1 MAKENEISLTRVYD
15 APVKLVWEAWTD
27 PKKAAKWWGPR
38 GFTITTHSKDL
49 RPGGIWHYTMHGP
62 DGTDYPNKTLYHE
75 VVEYRRL
82 VYDHGGNDE
91 QKPLFKVTVT
101 FDEVKGKTVMAM
113 IMAFESAEVRKQMG
127 AFIKKAGG
135 NGTWDRLGEYLG
147 DEAGKNQF
155 IINRSFEVPVST
167 MYQMWTDPKN
177 LVKWMPP
184 TGLTME
190 CSRSDVK
197 VGGAIVFK
205 MTDGKDMTMYG
216 RLQYRDLVPDKRIMY
231 VQEFLDNKGNLSRHP
246 MLQVFPSAM
255 LVIIDFNEEGPEQ
268 TRVTV
273 SMEPTGAFNKEEAEA
288 FIGQRGNMTMGWTGS
303 FDKLEDLLE

>member
-75 VVEYRRL
+75 VVEHQRL

-101 FDEVKGKTVMAM
+101 FTEVKGKTVMAM

-135 NGTWDRLGEYLG
+135 NGTWDRLAEYLG
-147 DEAGKNQF
+147 DEAGKNKF
-155 IINRSFEVPVST
+155 IINRSFETDVAT
-167 MYQMWTDPKN
+167 MYKMWTDPKH
-177 LVKWMPP
+177 LEKWMPP

-190 CSRSDVK
+190 CTRADVK
-197 VGGAIVFK
+197 VGGAVVFK
-205 MTDGKDMTMYG
+205 MTDGKDMTMFG
-216 RLQYRDLVPDKRIMY
+216 RLQYRDLIPDKRIMY

-255 LVIIDFNEEGPEQ
+255 LVIIELNEEGPKQ

-288 FIGQRGNMTMGWTGS
+288 FTGQRGNMTIGWTGS
-303 FDKLEDLLE
+303 FDKLEEII